1 MPHVY
6 STRPITEDQIDL
18 AYLLVEAVGRD
29 VDANAWASYCRRVI
43 EWRGATGLYDDVIV
57 VTDSHGHI
65 KGLFVAE
72 FIQSLLFGRVLDV
85 PMFITVSAGDEDG
98 IILDLLEAVKAR
110 AHEANCRDIR
120 IWTQGGEGW
129 ARVTD
134 NSPTACRY
142 KGVQIKVQSQF

>member
-1 MPHVY
+1 MPYAY

-18 AYLLVEAVGRD
+18 AYLLVEAAGRD
-29 VDANAWASYCRRVI
+29 VEPSAWASYCKRVI

-57 VTDSHGHI
+57 VTGSEGHV

-98 IILDLLEAVKAR
+98 VILDLLEAVKVR

-129 ARVTD
+129 TRVTD
-134 NSPTACRY
+134 GSPSAHRY
-142 KGVQIKVQSQF
+142 KGVQIKVQAQF